1 MKINFA
7 ICDDNRIDSQYV
19 NELIKKWAKNKKYQ
33 IHIDIFQSAEAFLF
47 HYTQN
52 KEYDILLLDIEM
64 KKMDGVTLA
73 RMIRKSNKSVQ
84 ILFIT
89 GYSQYIAEGYDVE
102 ALHYLMKPIKEEKMF
117 DVLDRAVTKLIQNEK
132 HLLLKLSDEMIK
144 IPLHEIIYI
153 DVNRNYVTIHANKD
167 YTLKKTL
174 GEIEKELDEKF
185 FRIGRSAIVNLK
197 YITRITKTEV
207 FLSNGFSLPLPR
219 GIYDALNRAIIN
231 EI

>member
-19 NELIKKWAKNKKYQ
+19 NELVKKWARNKKYQ

-132 HLLLKLSDEMIK
+132 NLLLKLSDEMIK

>member
-19 NELIKKWAKNKKYQ
+19 NELIKKWARNKKYQ